1 MNRYISNLYI
11 FKWPDNAEKP
21 PEGEIPMDVKTLC
34 LGVLNRG
41 DATGYEIK
49 KQCEEGPFSH
59 FYAAG
64 FGSIYPALNGLAESG
79 LIEAHAQAQEK
90 RPDKKVYRITAA
102 GRTALSDAISKPP
115 ARDRFRSD
123 FWFTL
128 FFAPLLEPL
137 RLSELIE
144 ERIAALGSH
153 LAAMEGCALRDGPA
167 GERFVHGAGLALIQA
182 ELDYLLTH
190 RDEILSEVSRLDAGA
205 STAAE

>member
-1 MNRYISNLYI
+1 
-11 FKWPDNAEKP
+11 
-21 PEGEIPMDVKTLC
+21 MDVKTLC
-34 LGVLNRG
+34 LGVLNRA

-64 FGSIYPALNGLAESG
+64 FGSIYPALNALATSG
-79 LIEAHAQAQEK
+79 LIEAQSQTQEK

-102 GRTALSDAISKPP
+102 GRMALSDAISKPP

-128 FFAPLLEPL
+128 FFAPLLEPR

-144 ERIAALGSH
+144 DRIAALGGQ
-153 LAAMEGCALRDGPA
+153 LAAMENCALRDGPA
-167 GERFVHGAGLALIQA
+167 GERFVHGAGLTLIQA

-190 RDEILSEVSRLDAGA
+190 RNEILGEISRAGA
-205 STAAE
+205 GAPTAAE